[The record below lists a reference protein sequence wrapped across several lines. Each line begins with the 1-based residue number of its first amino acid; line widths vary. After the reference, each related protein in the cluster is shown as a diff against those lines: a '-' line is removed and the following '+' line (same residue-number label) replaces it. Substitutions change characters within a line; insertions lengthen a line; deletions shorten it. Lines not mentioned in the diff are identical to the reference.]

1 MRHYIYITYI
11 MTTVMAAITGCG
23 SPGNSKTATFTPEK
37 VHRLD
42 SYAYRLGV
50 MPDSTPETDKE
61 AMTPGIAAID
71 SMLAYTG
78 NPQAS
83 FASYCKSPAVKI
95 FTPDVE
101 HVYPNLDSL
110 ESTLGHITAVAG
122 MKFSEIPRRTY
133 FSIISP
139 YSQSIFL
146 SDSVAL
152 IALNHYLGAD
162 YIGYAGRFEPYRLR
176 DKTPERLPYDIA
188 EAIVASAYP
197 YAPPTSQDA
206 TALSRMLYEGALLNA
221 VMALVPDAD
230 TTEALSLT
238 AEQLKWL
245 NDNEGRIWN
254 ALIGN
259 DLLYSTSP
267 VDATRLVSPA
277 PATAILGQSVP
288 PRAGRFVGL
297 RIIRSYL
304 SQHPGQSMSSMLQPD
319 FYCSPQTLIDAGYAP
334 F

>member
-1 MRHYIYITYI
+1 
-11 MTTVMAAITGCG
+11 MAAITGCG
-23 SPGNSKTATFTPEK
+23 SPGNNKTATFTPEK

-101 HVYPNLDSL
+101 HVYPNLDKL
-110 ESTLGHITAVAG
+110 ESTLGHITAIAG
-122 MKFSEIPRRTY
+122 IEFIEIPRRTY

-197 YAPPTSQDA
+197 YAPPTAQDA

-230 TTEALSLT
+230 TSEALSLT

-277 PATAILGQSVP
+277 PATAILDRKSV
-288 PRAGRFVGL
+288 V
-297 RIIRSYL
+297 
-304 SQHPGQSMSSMLQPD
+304 
-319 FYCSPQTLIDAGYAP
+319 
-334 F
+334 